1 MSDKLFFNI
10 LTFDYPKKAID
21 FYFSLADNGKASRLH
36 KTLYPKNINS
46 IFPNVTNDPDSDFIY
61 TTFIG
66 ETESFTKLSI
76 DFKTENI
83 DLLKRF
89 YNGELNYYFNKIKQQ
104 VVRTG
109 FIRETQVWLPVTNPA
124 QSEFS
129 IYDKFSV
136 KVQFHNVSD
145 YPELLVSYDGQ
156 SKVFRRSIADLI
168 QSYDASNFNWVLY
181 GNKLWKYKTL
191 LELEE
196 IEYDKVFP
204 VLGKQLKN
212 AIGYPTEAPPRDN
225 RYKNYLTKIKS
236 FSTKFFKDDDFLERI
251 PLHTL
256 DFFNVPASKLNT
268 TTKDS
273 NLLTF
278 GKRDNTTGIDYVPYN
293 GIKSY
298 GPFKKSPYPNV
309 QLFFIFHSSN
319 LEGAKKLNQYLS
331 KGLGFFKGLT
341 SFSQVLFHTKEGFSI
356 PFSDMENPIAE
367 IESQLS
373 NRTFDDDVKYI
384 AIYITPFSKFDSDSQ
399 KRKIYYKVK
408 EQLLKRKI
416 TSQCIDADKVIQGG
430 DNYVFSLANIAV
442 AMLAKLDGV
451 PWRLNTPIKN
461 ELIVGIGAFKQ
472 VDTDTQYIG
481 SAFSFNNTGGF
492 NRFEYFLRSE
502 LEILAGSIVNAVRE
516 FTTLNNLPDRL
527 IIHFY
532 KTMSDRELEP
542 ILTALNQ
549 MGLSIPVFI
558 ITINKTESEDIVLF
572 DGDWANLMP
581 VSGTFV
587 NIGNNRFLLCNNT
600 RYSNNVFKESEGF
613 PFPIKLKIDCSDK
626 NQLQEPLTIKGL
638 IDQVYQFSR
647 IYWKSVKQQN
657 LPITI
662 KYPEMVAQIAPHFD
676 GDDIPQFGK
685 DNLWFL

>member
-10 LTFDYPKKAID
+10 LTFDYPNEPIE
-21 FYFSLADNGKASRLH
+21 FYFSQDDNGRASRLH

-46 IFPNVTNDPDSDFIY
+46 IFPNITSNTDIDFIY
-61 TTFIG
+61 TTFVG
-66 ETESFTKLSI
+66 EAEGFTKLPI
-76 DFKTENI
+76 DFKTENK

-89 YNGELNYYFNKIKQQ
+89 YNGQINYYFSKIKEQ

-109 FIRETQVWLPVTNPA
+109 FIRETQVWLPVANPTK
-124 QSEFS
+124 SDFS
-129 IYDKFSV
+129 IYDKFTV
-136 KVQFHNVSD
+136 RVQFHNVSD
-145 YPELLVSYDGQ
+145 FPELLVSYDGQ
-156 SKVFRRSIADLI
+156 SKVFRRSISDLI
-168 QSYDASNFNWVLY
+168 KKYDASNFNWVLY

-191 LELEE
+191 LEKEE
-196 IEYDKVFP
+196 IDYDKAFP
-204 VLGKQLKN
+204 VLGKQLKR

-225 RYKNYLTKIKS
+225 RYKIYLNKINAFAK
-236 FSTKFFKDDDFLERI
+236 KFFNDAEFLERI
-251 PLHTL
+251 PLHSL
-256 DFFNVPASKLNT
+256 DFYRVPASKLNT

-278 GKRDNTTGIDYVPYN
+278 GKRDKTTGIDYVPYN
-293 GIKSY
+293 GIKTY

-319 LEGAKKLNQYLS
+319 LEVAKKLNQYLS
-331 KGLGFFKGLT
+331 NGLGFFKGLT
-341 SFSQVLFHTKEGFSI
+341 SFSQILFHTKEGFSI
-356 PFSDMENPIAE
+356 PFSDIENPIAE
-367 IESQLS
+367 IEAKLS
-373 NRTFDDDVKYI
+373 NRNFDDDVKYI
-384 AIYITPFSKFDSDSQ
+384 AIYITPFSKFDSDLQ
-399 KRKIYYKVK
+399 KREIYYKVK

-430 DNYVFSLANIAV
+430 NNYVFSLANIAV
-442 AMLAKLDGV
+442 AILAKLDGV

-502 LEILAGSIVNAVRE
+502 IEVLAGSIVNAVRE
-516 FTTLNNLPDRL
+516 FTTLNNQPDRL

-572 DGDWANLMP
+572 DGNWNNLMP
-581 VSGTFV
+581 ISGTFV

-600 RYSNNVFKESEGF
+600 RYNNNDFKDSEGF

>member
-1 MSDKLFFNI
+1 MSEKLFFNI
-10 LTFDYPKKAID
+10 LTFDYPKQAID
-21 FYFSLADNGKASRLH
+21 FYFSLDDNGSASRLH
-36 KTLYPKNINS
+36 KTLFPKNISS
-46 IFPNVTNDPDSDFIY
+46 IFPNITNNPDADFIY

-66 ETESFTKLSI
+66 ETKGFTKLSI
-76 DFKTENI
+76 DFKTENQ

-89 YNGELNYYFNKIKQQ
+89 YNGQLNYYFSKIKEQ

-109 FIRETQVWLPVTNPA
+109 FIRETQVWLPVANA
-124 QSEFS
+124 SKSDFS
-129 IYDKFSV
+129 TYDKFTV

-156 SKVFRRSIADLI
+156 SKVFRRSIANLI
-168 QSYDASNFNWVLY
+168 KKYDASNFNWVLY
-181 GNKLWKYKTL
+181 GNKLWKYKSL
-191 LELEE
+191 LEKEDINYE
-196 IEYDKVFP
+196 KVFP
-204 VLGKQLKN
+204 VLGKQLKK

-225 RYKNYLTKIKS
+225 RYKTYLSKINA
-236 FSTKFFKDDDFLERI
+236 FATKFFNDAKFLERI
-251 PLHTL
+251 PLHSL
-256 DFFNVPASKLNT
+256 DFYKVPASKLNT

-278 GKRDNTTGIDYVPYN
+278 GKRDNATGIDYVPYN

-319 LEGAKKLNQYLS
+319 LEVAKKLNQYLS
-331 KGLGFFKGLT
+331 NGLGFFKGLT
-341 SFSQVLFHTKEGFSI
+341 NFSQILFHTKEGFSI
-356 PFSDMENPIAE
+356 PFSDIENPIAE
-367 IESQLS
+367 IETKLS
-373 NRTFDDDVKYI
+373 NRNFDDDVKYI
-384 AIYITPFSKFDSDSQ
+384 AIYITPFSKFESDLQ
-399 KRKIYYKVK
+399 KREIYYKVK

-416 TSQCIDADKVIQGG
+416 TSQCIDTDKVIQGG
-430 DNYVFSLANIAV
+430 NNYVFSLANIAV
-442 AMLAKLDGV
+442 AILAKLDGV

-502 LEILAGSIVNAVRE
+502 IQVLAGSIANAVRE
-516 FTTLNNLPDRL
+516 FTTLNNQPDRL

-532 KTMSDRELEP
+532 KTMSDKELEP

-572 DGDWANLMP
+572 DGNWSNLMP
-581 VSGTFV
+581 ISGTFV
-587 NIGNNRFLLCNNT
+587 NIGNNKFLLCNNT
-600 RYSNNVFKESEGF
+600 RYNSNDFKESEGF